1 MTTRI
6 LLITQWF
13 DPEPTVKGLIFA
25 RALQRSGFEVEV
37 VTGFPNY
44 PGGKL
49 YPGYKISLL
58 KREVVDGVHI
68 TRLPLY
74 PSHSGNALGRIC
86 NYLSFG
92 ASALVYCLFGA
103 RRPDVIYAYHPP
115 LTVAIAAS
123 LMRLFT
129 RTPVICDVQDLW
141 PDTLKTTGMLS
152 SRTALAVLSKICDW
166 VYRNVDH
173 VVVLSPGFRR
183 LLIERGVPENK
194 IDVIYNWCDE
204 DALCAPVSGAPKD
217 FPKADMFRILYA
229 GNIGKA
235 QALSAVLDAAKLL
248 ETRAPKVLFIFLG
261 KGVELRNLEFRVKNE
276 ELKNVIFLA
285 GVPMSDVGAFL
296 HNADALLVHLK
307 RDPLFEITIPSKTQ
321 AYMAIG
327 KPILMAVMGDAAQLV
342 LDSGCGVIAESEN
355 ASAIADA
362 AAMLA
367 EFEASKLRSMAD
379 KAKQFYSD
387 KLALDIG
394 VRCFEGIFLKL
405 AERRR

>member
-1 MTTRI
+1 MPTRI

-49 YPGYKISLL
+49 YPGYKISLM
-58 KREVVDGVHI
+58 KRELVEGVHI

-74 PSHSGNALGRIC
+74 PSHSGNALGRMC

-92 ASALVYCLFGA
+92 ASALIYCLFGA
-103 RRPDVIYAYHPP
+103 KRPDVIYAYHPP
-115 LTVAIAAS
+115 LTVAIAAA
-123 LMRLFT
+123 LMRMI
-129 RTPVICDVQDLW
+129 RRIPVICDVQDLW
-141 PDTLKTTGMLS
+141 PDTLKATGMLS
-152 SRTALAVLSKICDW
+152 SRTMLAVLSKACSW

-183 LLIERGVPENK
+183 LLIERGVPASK

-204 DALCAPVSGAPKD
+204 DALRAPAFRVPKG
-217 FPKADMFRILYA
+217 FPQGDMFRILYA

-261 KGVELRNLEFRVKNE
+261 KGVELQDLESRVKSE
-276 ELKNVIFLA
+276 ALKNVVFLA
-285 GVPMSDVGAFL
+285 GVPMRDVGAFL
-296 HNADALLVHLK
+296 QSADALLVHLK
-307 RDPLFEITIPSKTQ
+307 KDPLFEITIPSKTQ

-327 KPILMAVMGDAAQLV
+327 KPILMAVTGDAAQLV
-342 LDSGCGVIAESEN
+342 LDSGCGVVAESEN
-355 ASAIADA
+355 APAIADA

-367 EFEASKLRSMAD
+367 ELDVGKLQSMAD
-379 KAKQFYSD
+379 KAKQFYSQN
-387 KLALDIG
+387 LALDIG